1 MQLYPISKFLKR
13 NKEPSRP
20 AFVSVRVVSKRL
32 NFQPTHM
39 PGFKQGREL
48 LFWSPLLLRGWPGGE
63 HTLAFS
69 ELAKEVDVFRHILP

>member
-1 MQLYPISKFLKR
+1 
-13 NKEPSRP
+13 
-20 AFVSVRVVSKRL
+20 
-32 NFQPTHM
+32 M
-39 PGFKQGREL
+39 PGHKQGREL